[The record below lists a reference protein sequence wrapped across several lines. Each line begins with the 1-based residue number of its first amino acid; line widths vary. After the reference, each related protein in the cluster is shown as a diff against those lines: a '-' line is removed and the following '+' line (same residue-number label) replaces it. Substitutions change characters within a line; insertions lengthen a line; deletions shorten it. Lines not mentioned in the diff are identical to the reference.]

1 MFRKKYKVRVRS
13 NNDVT
18 NCFYVEYAHY
28 RFLPIWNSIYHMY
41 PSNKNLYRIWN
52 DFEKAEE
59 FAKKFDTIE
68 KVMEYDYKLS
78 LVIGNTKTK
87 IIYSK

>member
-1 MFRKKYKVRVRS
+1 
-13 NNDVT
+13 
-18 NCFYVEYAHY
+18 
-28 RFLPIWNSIYHMY
+28 MY